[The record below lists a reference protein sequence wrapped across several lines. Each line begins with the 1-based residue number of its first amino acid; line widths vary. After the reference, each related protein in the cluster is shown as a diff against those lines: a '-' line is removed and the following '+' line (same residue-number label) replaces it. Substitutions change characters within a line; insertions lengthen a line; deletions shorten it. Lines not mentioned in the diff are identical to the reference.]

1 MTDVGIIKQYLIN
14 LDKKVDQLRT
24 QNIAKPK
31 QVDVMKQVPLPFQNV
46 DEFIAFDL
54 QVNADQ
60 VDILVLRLLL

>member
-60 VDILVLRLLL
+60 VDILVLRLFL